1 MLQTKNADSIQHSS
15 EKEFIYFK
23 VHLSIRLQCPQF
35 QGLIWLLLISY
46 LNQQTVVY
54 SFIGAKLNRQLQ
66 GGYSCK
72 NLQHKFKFCL
82 YLQNGLIKYPLILTG
97 LFHNTLHTLILAM
110 LIAPFMYYVESR
122 RFHFCHDVDSQ
133 SFTSVD
139 EMCEHPGL
147 SAAPGD
153 DSWVQHKRLCLQ
165 LSIRQVSKVSRHYE
179 NFRATKFNNPPCLN
193 NVTSTSFSNEAITL
207 NTFPVLV
214 FKQTKTS
221 PVSGNIFKVVKT
233 MTRNQPK

>member
-1 MLQTKNADSIQHSS
+1 MPTTSGPNLASLSLLLKPANSSIQFHRCRT
-15 EKEFIYFK
+15 K
-23 VHLSIRLQCPQF
+23 QTT
-35 QGLIWLLLISY
+35 QGRYSY
-46 LNQQTVVY
+46 
-54 SFIGAKLNRQLQ
+54 
-66 GGYSCK
+66 K

-97 LFHNTLHTLILAM
+97 LFHNTPHTLLLAM

-139 EMCEHPGL
+139 GMREHPGL

-165 LSIRQVSKVSRHYE
+165 L
-179 NFRATKFNNPPCLN
+179 C
-193 NVTSTSFSNEAITL
+193 
-207 NTFPVLV
+207 
-214 FKQTKTS
+214 
-221 PVSGNIFKVVKT
+221 
-233 MTRNQPK
+233 